1 MATASAKEELEA
13 LEQMRSRLE
22 AALSGDENWRA
33 LRQSGADIDDAAD
46 GAARRARNTRL
57 EMALADNTLYQAWK
71 HLNGAIDALRS
82 RSMAQSESAEA
93 RVLPAPTGEEAS
105 GPSDLPEDI
114 AALLR
119 GNASEDAPTVVQHAD
134 APPDPVAA
142 VAPSPSANAGMR
154 TGLVDRLERLDD
166 SPEVESKSATR
177 PDVEGSPRG
186 QGWAAPS
193 ERQIHPAAADPPEA
207 TVTFVV
213 RETRAPLLPSA
224 ELPSDLGTERN
235 SALFE
240 RLRSLDPAPPPPGAT
255 YSPSDASD
263 VEAEVTIITADGLR
277 QRRETEERAGIV
289 RRFRKAL
296 SGD

>member
-1 MATASAKEELEA
+1 
-13 LEQMRSRLE
+13 
-22 AALSGDENWRA
+22 
-33 LRQSGADIDDAAD
+33 
-46 GAARRARNTRL
+46 
-57 EMALADNTLYQAWK
+57 MALADNTLYQAWR

-82 RSMAQSESAEA
+82 RGMAQSESAEA
-93 RVLPAPTGEEAS
+93 PALPAPSGEEAN
-105 GPSDLPEDI
+105 GPVDLPEEI

-119 GNASEDAPTVVQHAD
+119 GNAFGDAPPVVQRAD
-134 APPDPVAA
+134 APPGPVAA
-142 VAPSPSANAGMR
+142 VAPSPSAGAGMR
-154 TGLVDRLERLDD
+154 AGLVDRLERLDD
-166 SPEVESKSATR
+166 PPEVEAKSAAR
-177 PDVEGSPRG
+177 PGVEGSPRG
-186 QGWAAPS
+186 QDRAQPS
-193 ERQIHPAAADPPEA
+193 ERQAHPGPADPPEA

-240 RLRSLDPAPPPPGAT
+240 RLRSLDPAPPPAGAT

-263 VEAEVTIITADGLR
+263 EEAEVTIITADGLR